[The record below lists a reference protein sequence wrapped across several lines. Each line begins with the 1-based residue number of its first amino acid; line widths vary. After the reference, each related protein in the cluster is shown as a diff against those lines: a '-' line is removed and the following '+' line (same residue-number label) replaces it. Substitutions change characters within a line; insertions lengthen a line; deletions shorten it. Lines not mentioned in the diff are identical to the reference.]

1 MAPNFRREIEVG
13 AFLFSALLATLC
25 GLLKNVRGPSISLV
39 PDPTNEGASRVLKE
53 TVLPSALLI
62 V

>member
-1 MAPNFRREIEVG
+1 MAPNFRREIEEG
-13 AFLFSALLATLC
+13 AFLFFGLLATLC

-39 PDPTNEGASRVLKE
+39 PDPTKEGAPRALKE
-53 TVLPSALLI
+53 TVLPFALLM